1 MHFVERIGGL
11 RGLLTACVTMTAA
24 MAGGCGSGQTTAME
38 QYRPKLMFSLP
49 DTCNTPDG
57 MTLDD
62 KTGVVYLSCP
72 NFCDPNYPGIIMKIT
87 PDNKI
92 SKFADLPLLPE
103 TKRVGPMGLDL
114 GPDGNLYVADNQYF
128 NNKNRKSRV
137 LRVKIKDG
145 KADGVEV
152 AADGFSLSNAVI
164 WRGNDMYVTDTF
176 SEVPGEGIIYHITMD
191 EMNKGTVHLTP
202 GEKDPHVLVTQHT
215 LKRGRGDLASCDG
228 ITFDGE
234 GNMYCGNF
242 GDGRIFKITFDKA
255 GKATSKLLID
265 DEKNMP
271 SADGQFWNKADNLI
285 YVADSA
291 ANAVRAY
298 TPDGKLKTIWIND
311 DTDGSDGL
319 LDQPCEVL
327 VRGNEL
333 IVVCFDMPFPGL
345 KNSKYDKFHT
355 ISVIKLK

>member
-1 MHFVERIGGL
+1 M
-11 RGLLTACVTMTAA
+11 
-24 MAGGCGSGQTTAME
+24 
-38 QYRPKLMFSLP
+38 
-49 DTCNTPDG
+49 
-57 MTLDD
+57 
-62 KTGVVYLSCP
+62 
-72 NFCDPNYPGIIMKIT
+72 
-87 PDNKI
+87 
-92 SKFADLPLLPE
+92 
-103 TKRVGPMGLDL
+103 
-114 GPDGNLYVADNQYF
+114 ADNQYF
-128 NNKNRKSRV
+128 YNKDRKSRV

-164 WRGNDMYVTDTF
+164 WRGNDMYVTDTN
-176 SEVPGEGIIYHITMD
+176 SEVPGQGIIYHITMD
-191 EMNKGTVHLTP
+191 KMKKGTVHLTP

-228 ITFDGE
+228 ITFDAD
-234 GNMYCGNF
+234 GNLYCGNF
-242 GDGRIFKITFDKA
+242 GDGRVFKITFDKA

-265 DEKNMP
+265 DEKNLP
-271 SADGQFWNKADNLI
+271 SADCLFWNKGDNLI

-291 ANAVRAY
+291 ENAVRAF

-345 KNSKYDKFHT
+345 KNKKYDKFHT